1 MPQQS
6 TNRQATILEKLKSG
20 NVDSIDK
27 DVIEFL
33 SPALNGKIEDIQQ
46 HGIFAVHF
54 LHGSFSIMSTAKVST
69 DLLEAVEQCY
79 KFYRQARDQIALSEA
94 LAIPKLLYH
103 ILTKIPVK
111 GFQQYI
117 ISLCNYLYD
126 ELVLVYDC
134 KNDMASTIVSNT
146 YSRLWNL
153 AIKQEQEIEG
163 HDWEILQLR
172 HLILKILLLKPG
184 TANSVTEKLV
194 LALTRYEKTILQ
206 KEKILDETS
215 FPVVDLVAD
224 TLTCLHNHK
233 LSDGEELSP
242 LLLHQFLLKL
252 GTQYDIKKAIKYTM
266 TDISLWSVVYQ
277 KDTEIHN
284 LYRILYYY
292 GNQIFVW
299 MYSNN
304 KENSKENSAQFG
316 KEPEQIAES
325 LHGIVESISHDRL
338 NIVIDILLIVI
349 RYVEKTDLQTDR
361 LLSVLKTL
369 SKINQVLL
377 KWKPAQEKQAKIII
391 DLVQTQMKILFNYIK
406 SSSDK
411 EEFGRL
417 IDVCEDITKSY
428 STLLQDPESKG
439 KDHDRHYCGYLVSKL
454 AQMCFEKNLFKMAI
468 VFYKIACLQLNL
480 YVNSDNTL
488 KETRMDEVCLGRKY
502 ISLAEI
508 YLEYGDTKAAI
519 ESIITCVLVH
529 PSHVTQAVKVWVKVK
544 KDLIKN
550 GSEEMNKKTFGQSV
564 FEQDKTVDVCSLL
577 KMENDIFKSTRKR
590 IYPAEIEILQQLIK
604 EAANQPLIKGRALL
618 EIALV
623 HWQSGLKGY
632 RDILEYLRQAE
643 SVLVAVENSQEVL
656 GQVYLWQYVIN
667 HEEMSAQIL
676 SSIDIEVPKPEPGE
690 EPDTVIA
697 GTPSVYMT
705 VVKEKEAIE
714 LLDKAVAL
722 WDTLEDDISDASML
736 LQSIKTCAHVYQLL
750 RKNDKQLHVI
760 EMYHK
765 LADKYISTMTSDAS
779 SLLIESLISV
789 GMISEAE
796 QFIESMDDWDKHK
809 WKEQTTHCQ
818 IAKCYYKLSSQ
829 QYEEGISILNEVL
842 SVISVQNKTWTV
854 SVLEGKAK
862 RLMSQFLTFPHKS
875 KSDYSLDYAYEA
887 VRFHTGVVQF
897 LLGKEFLCK
906 DADTSKG
913 NSVDRWT
920 ALIEVLE
927 SLYNLGYLYFHI
939 GEAREA
945 KCYLKEGWKIA
956 RYFGLPS
963 WNIKFSSQIAKLHC
977 TSDKG
982 EEAVK
987 YLSEIYK
994 VLSPTTTK
1002 EPQVAEILIPECI
1015 NHILEQ
1021 DLCSYCNDNLLLLLK
1036 LVPMVTEVYI
1046 VMDQDNEAIIMLE
1059 KMEAAICRLI
1069 KEKNR
1074 GNNFENFVMVKELN
1088 FLHMEIITNLAELCM
1103 NQDMARSQQL
1113 LKQGEDI
1120 SVSDKSNLVIQ
1131 SRLKLCQSL
1140 CGFNQQSCHRSS
1152 SDCDTVMVKDD
1163 VSQDLFDCLPV
1174 VNLSKKF
1181 EKMSVKNEV
1190 DSTSKQNVAKKNFGG
1205 KAKTQSIDLDSDAME
1220 INVEVHDNVNTEN
1233 IKSVKKTR
1241 KEPTKNKPK
1250 KLSLD
1255 EQDNDE
1261 NVANRKK
1268 TAENTEINV
1277 VDDSKE
1283 NSSVKEKPKKGS
1295 KLKKN
1300 SELKNETDLS
1310 TVDKEVM
1317 EIPIKTQPKLSMKT
1331 PRSVCSRKAILDL
1344 IMDSDEDDIKPL
1356 TSVRKRRPVSKRQA
1370 AEKSSNSNNDIY
1382 TFSDEENTTKSSDVK
1397 NKKGSVRCKSV
1408 RSRKGKVVNEQ
1419 TVDVETARHSISDD
1433 TSVDVEVTS
1442 PKTKSNKKESKI
1454 PRPTAKSKNQVS
1466 KRKTVSKSKKVDVEG
1481 QSIESAR
1488 LNQDDNESKLCD
1500 IYDFNENEEEEEE
1513 TISKNAKVKK
1523 NCKKTE
1529 TTTCTRTRRLQ
1540 RSKVDGTEKTRSDS
1554 ESEDEK
1560 LFRMDDSLTVK
1571 DDESEMI
1578 DTDHGEDT
1586 TFSIQSQDDVY
1597 EYDNLII
1604 HEVTENDE
1612 ISLNESIEIFRGD
1625 NKAGKGTRRGRTQ
1638 KKAEKEAEESEEQA
1652 SGETTEVLRSSK
1664 LLKRSQVKSEK
1675 VVKIDS
1681 VPKTDSQTSNN
1692 QLIETLEE
1700 AYKQVQHLPSP
1711 PVYSSICHMLAL
1723 QYMDSFP
1730 LKAAFY
1736 LAESIA
1742 VTFRHQSL
1750 VNASRKI
1757 RKSSKLNESTEA
1769 AVREN
1774 ASAEVNNLQK
1784 SQEIL
1789 HFNKTEE
1796 EFKTM
1801 MTQIPEDWS
1810 VCQISVVSH
1819 STPDV
1824 IMISRLDRDGQPVVV
1839 QLPGFNSEQGRE
1851 ILSEFS
1857 TIINESRET
1866 MKITEKNDWW
1876 KLRRGLDTRLQT
1888 LLDNIEKFWLG
1899 RWKFLLLGNPV
1910 GVSADELFQK
1920 TEDIMKMLAV
1930 LSDRPINRAV
1940 IKALLQS
1947 GNNLTSDQLNQ
1958 VLTNLTDSNEVS
1970 EVSKAITQFWNK
1982 HIPSDVKRHHVILL
1996 LDKMIQHLP
2005 WENLSIL
2012 RSHSLSR
2019 LPSLYH
2025 MINYLSQT
2033 VEKTGV
2039 SIVDKQ
2045 KVYYVLNP
2053 DNNLPATQETFQE
2066 WFTKTKGWQGIVGKP
2081 PTAEQYRTALSQY
2094 DLLVYC
2100 GHGNGNKYLNGD
2112 DLQQLKCRA
2121 AVFLM
2126 GCSSGQLQTKG
2137 QLEASGMMLNY
2148 FLANC
2153 PCIVSNLWDVTDK
2166 DIDRFLEHLLQSCL
2180 SDKPC
2185 DVLSKISSAR
2195 EACRLPFLIGA
2206 APVVYG
2212 FPIVTRVDKSS

>member
-6 TNRQATILEKLKSG
+6 SNRQSVILEKLKSG
-20 NVDSIDK
+20 NADSIDK
-27 DVIEFL
+27 DVTEFL
-33 SPALNGKIEDIQQ
+33 SPALN
-46 HGIFAVHF
+46 A
-54 LHGSFSIMSTAKVST
+54 TKVST
-69 DLLEAVEQCY
+69 DLLEAVEECY
-79 KFYRQARDQIALSEA
+79 RFYRQARDKIVLNEA

-111 GFQQYI
+111 GFQKYI

-126 ELVLVYDC
+126 ELVLVSDC

-194 LALTRYEKTILQ
+194 LALTRFEKMILQ

-233 LSDGEELSP
+233 LTIGEELSP

-266 TDISLWSVVYQ
+266 TDISLWSVLYQ
-277 KDTEIHN
+277 ENTEIYN
-284 LYRILYYY
+284 IYRILYYY

-304 KENSKENSAQFG
+304 KEKAEKNFPVQLG
-316 KEPEQIAES
+316 KEPEQIAET
-325 LHGIVESISHDRL
+325 LPKIVESISHDRL
-338 NIVIDILLIVI
+338 YIVIDILLIVI

-377 KWKPAQEKQAKIII
+377 KWKPEQDKQAKIII

-411 EEFGRL
+411 EEFRRL
-417 IDVCEDITKSY
+417 IDVCEDITQSY

-454 AQMCFEKNLFKMAI
+454 AQMCFEKNLFQMAI

-488 KETRMDEVCLGRKY
+488 KQTRMDEVCLGRKY

-508 YLEYGDTKAAI
+508 YLEYGDTYAAI
-519 ESIITCVLVH
+519 EAIISCVLVH
-529 PSHVTQAVKVWVKVK
+529 PSHVIHAVKVWVKVK

-550 GSEEMNKKTFGQSV
+550 GSEEMNRKTFGQSV
-564 FEQDKTVDVCSLL
+564 FEQDKTVDLCILL
-577 KMENDIFKSTRKR
+577 KAENDMFKSTRKR
-590 IYPAEIEILQQLIK
+590 FYPAEIEILQQLII
-604 EAANQPLIKGRALL
+604 EAANQPLIKGKALL

-623 HWQSGLKGY
+623 HWQSGLKGN
-632 RDILEYLRQAE
+632 RDILEYLKQAE
-643 SVLVAVENSQEVL
+643 SVLVCIKNSHEVL

-676 SSIDIEVPKPEPGE
+676 SSIDIEVPKAEPGE
-690 EPDTVIA
+690 EHETVIA

-705 VVKEKEAIE
+705 VVKEKEATE

-722 WDTLEDDISDASML
+722 WDTLGDDINDASML
-736 LQSIKTCAHVYQLL
+736 LQSIMTCARVYQLL
-750 RKNDKQLHVI
+750 RKHDMQLHVI
-760 EMYHK
+760 KMYHK
-765 LADKYISTMTSDAS
+765 LADKFVCTVTSDAT

-789 GMISEAE
+789 GMVSDAE
-796 QFIESMDDWDKHK
+796 QFIESMDDWDQQK

-818 IAKCYYKLSSQ
+818 IAKCCYKLCSQ
-829 QYEEGISILNEVL
+829 QYEEGLSILNEVL
-842 SVISVQNKTWTV
+842 SVISAQNKTWTV

-862 RLMSQFLTFPHKS
+862 RLMSQFLTFPHKV

-963 WNIKFSSQIAKLHC
+963 WNIKFSTEIAKLHS

-994 VLSPTTTK
+994 VLSPTTTT
-1002 EPQVAEILIPECI
+1002 EPPAAEILVPECI

-1021 DLCSYCNDNLLLLLK
+1021 NLCYCCNDNLLLILN

-1046 VMDQDNEAIIMLE
+1046 VMEHDNEAILMLE
-1059 KMEAAICRLI
+1059 KMELAVRRLI
-1069 KEKNR
+1069 KEKNH
-1074 GNNFENFVMVKELN
+1074 GNNFKNFVMMKELN
-1088 FLHMEIITNLAELCM
+1088 FLHMEILTYIAELCM
-1103 NQDMARSQQL
+1103 NQDMSRSQQL
-1113 LKQGEDI
+1113 VKQGEDI
-1120 SVSDKSNLVIQ
+1120 SGSVQSNFVTQ

-1140 CGFNQQSCHRSS
+1140 CGFNQQCFHRSS
-1152 SDCDTVMVKDD
+1152 SDCDTVTVKC
-1163 VSQDLFDCLPV
+1163 VSTEDLFDCLPV

-1181 EKMSVKNEV
+1181 EKMSVKNKNEV
-1190 DSTSKQNVAKKNFGG
+1190 ENTSKQILAKKNIGR
-1205 KAKTQSIDLDSDAME
+1205 KEKTQSIEFDTDAME
-1220 INVEVHDNVNTEN
+1220 TNVENHDNVKTEN
-1233 IKSVKKTR
+1233 VKSVKKTR
-1241 KEPTKNKPK
+1241 REPTKNKPK
-1250 KLSLD
+1250 KLSID
-1255 EQDNDE
+1255 EQDNGE
-1261 NVANRKK
+1261 VLISHKNTV
-1268 TAENTEINV
+1268 ENTEKNV
-1277 VDDSKE
+1277 VDDSE
-1283 NSSVKEKPKKGS
+1283 DISSIKEKLQKKP

-1300 SELKNETDLS
+1300 SKLRNVTEFS
-1310 TVDKEVM
+1310 TVANEAM
-1317 EIPIKTQPKLSMKT
+1317 ETPSKTQPKLLMKT
-1331 PRSVCSRKAILDL
+1331 PRSVCSRKAVLDL

-1356 TSVRKRRPVSKRQA
+1356 TSVKKKRPGSKRQSA
-1370 AEKSSNSNNDIY
+1370 QKSSSSNKDIY
-1382 TFSDEENTTKSSDVK
+1382 KFSDEENTTKSGDVK

-1408 RSRKGKVVNEQ
+1408 GSRKGKVGNEQ
-1419 TVDVETARHSISDD
+1419 TIDVETTRHSISDD
-1433 TSVDVEVTS
+1433 TSVDVEITS

-1466 KRKTVSKSKKVDVEG
+1466 KNKTRSKSKMVDVDG
-1481 QSIESAR
+1481 QSIENAR
-1488 LNQDDNESKLCD
+1488 LKQDENESKLCD
-1500 IYDFNENEEEEEE
+1500 IYEFNENEEEK
-1513 TISKNAKVKK
+1513 TICKNANVKK

-1529 TTTCTRTRRLQ
+1529 TTRTRRLQ
-1540 RSKVDGTEKTRSDS
+1540 RSKVDCTEKTRSDS

-1578 DTDHGEDT
+1578 DTDLGEDVS
-1586 TFSIQSQDDVY
+1586 FSVQSQDDVY

-1625 NKAGKGTRRGRTQ
+1625 NKAGKGTRKGRTQ
-1638 KKAEKEAEESEEQA
+1638 KKAEKEVGGSEEQA

-1692 QLIETLEE
+1692 QLIQTLEE

-1769 AVREN
+1769 VVREN

-1784 SQEIL
+1784 SREIL

-1810 VCQISVVSH
+1810 VCQISVISH
-1819 STPDV
+1819 STPAV
-1824 IMISRLDRDGQPVVV
+1824 IMISRLDREGQPIVV
-1839 QLPGFNSEQGRE
+1839 QLPGFNAEQGRE
-1851 ILSEFS
+1851 ILLEFS

-1888 LLDNIEKFWLG
+1888 LLDNMEKFWLG

-1910 GVSADELFQK
+1910 GVSADDLYQM
-1920 TEDIMKMLAV
+1920 TEDIMKMLAE
-1930 LSDRPINRAV
+1930 LSDQPINRAV
-1940 IKALLQS
+1940 IRSLLQS
-1947 GNNLTSDQLNQ
+1947 GNILTIDQLNQ
-1958 VLTNLTDSNEVS
+1958 VLTNLTDADEVS
-1970 EVSKAITQFWNK
+1970 EVSKAVTQFWNK

-1996 LDKMIQHLP
+1996 LDKMLQHLP
-2005 WENLSIL
+2005 WENLPIL
-2012 RSHSLSR
+2012 RCHSLSR

-2033 VEKTGV
+2033 VENTGV

-2053 DNNLPATQETFQE
+2053 DNNLPATQETFQD
-2066 WFTKTKGWQGIVGKP
+2066 WFLKTKGWQGIVGKP
-2081 PTAEQYRTALSQY
+2081 PTAEQYKAALTQY

-2126 GCSSGQLQTKG
+2126 GCSSGQLQTRG

-2185 DVLSKISSAR
+2185 DVLSKISTAR

>member
-111 GFQQYI
+111 GFQKYI

-325 LHGIVESISHDRL
+325 LHEIVESISHDRL
-338 NIVIDILLIVI
+338 NIVTDILLIVI

-406 SSSDK
+406 SCSDK
-411 EEFGRL
+411 EEFSRL
-417 IDVCEDITKSY
+417 IDVCEDITQSY
-428 STLLQDPESKG
+428 SALLQDPESKG
-439 KDHDRHYCGYLVSKL
+439 KDHDRHYCGL
-454 AQMCFEKNLFKMAI
+454 
-468 VFYKIACLQLNL
+468 
-480 YVNSDNTL
+480 
-488 KETRMDEVCLGRKY
+488 
-502 ISLAEI
+502 
-508 YLEYGDTKAAI
+508 
-519 ESIITCVLVH
+519 
-529 PSHVTQAVKVWVKVK
+529 
-544 KDLIKN
+544 
-550 GSEEMNKKTFGQSV
+550 TFGQFV
-564 FEQDKTVDVCSLL
+564 FEQDKMVDICSLL
-577 KMENDIFKSTRKR
+577 KAENDIFKSNRKR
-590 IYPAEIEILQQLIK
+590 VYSAEIEILQQLIK
-604 EAANQPLIKGRALL
+604 AAANQPLIKGRALL

-623 HWQSGLKGY
+623 HWQSGLKGN
-632 RDILEYLRQAE
+632 RDIMEYLKQAE
-643 SVLVAVENSQEVL
+643 PVLVAVENSHEVL

-676 SSIDIEVPKPEPGE
+676 SSIDIEVPKPEPGD

-722 WDTLEDDISDASML
+722 WDTLGHDISDASML
-736 LQSIKTCAHVYQLL
+736 LQSIMTCARVYQLL
-750 RKNDKQLHVI
+750 RKHDQQLHVI

-765 LADKYISTMTSDAS
+765 LAVKHISIVTSDAT

-789 GMISEAE
+789 GMVSEAQ
-796 QFIESMDDWDKHK
+796 QFIESMEDWDKQK

-818 IAKCYYKLSSQ
+818 IAKCCYKLSSQ

-862 RLMSQFLTFPHKS
+862 RLMSQFLTFPHES

-963 WNIKFSSQIAKLHC
+963 WNIKFSTQIAKLHC

-1021 DLCSYCNDNLLLLLK
+1021 DLCSYCNDNLLLILK
-1036 LVPMVTEVYI
+1036 LVPMFTEVYI
-1046 VMDQDNEAIIMLE
+1046 VMDQDNEATIMLE

-1074 GNNFENFVMVKELN
+1074 GNNLKNFVMVKELN
-1088 FLHMEIITNLAELCM
+1088 FLHMEIVTNLAELCM

-1120 SVSDKSNLVIQ
+1120 SGSDKSNFIIQ

-1140 CGFNQQSCHRSS
+1140 CGFNQQSFHRSS

-1163 VSQDLFDCLPV
+1163 VSEDLFDCLPV

-1190 DSTSKQNVAKKNFGG
+1190 ENTSKQNVAKKNFGG

-1220 INVEVHDNVNTEN
+1220 TNVEIHDNINTEN
-1233 IKSVKKTR
+1233 VKSVRKTR
-1241 KEPTKNKPK
+1241 KEPIKNKAK

-1255 EQDNDE
+1255 EQDNGEVIDKRKNIVE
-1261 NVANRKK
+1261 NS
-1268 TAENTEINV
+1268 EINV
-1277 VDDSKE
+1277 VDDSEE
-1283 NSSVKEKPKKGS
+1283 NSSIKEKPKRGS

-1300 SELKNETDLS
+1300 SKLKNETEFS
-1310 TVDKEVM
+1310 TEDNEVM
-1317 EIPIKTQPKLSMKT
+1317 ETPIKTQPKLLMKT
-1331 PRSVCSRKAILDL
+1331 PRSVCSRKAVLDL

-1356 TSVRKRRPVSKRQA
+1356 TSVRKRRPVSKRQSSQ
-1370 AEKSSNSNNDIY
+1370 KSSNSNNDIY
-1382 TFSDEENTTKSSDVK
+1382 TFSDEENTTKSDVK
-1397 NKKGSVRCKSV
+1397 NKKGSVRCRTV
-1408 RSRKGKVVNEQ
+1408 RSRKGKVGNEQ
-1419 TVDVETARHSISDD
+1419 SVDVETARHSLSDD
-1433 TSVDVEVTS
+1433 PSEDVEITS
-1442 PKTKSNKKESKI
+1442 TKTKSNKKDSKI

-1466 KRKTVSKSKKVDVEG
+1466 KNKTVSKSKKVDVEG
-1481 QSIESAR
+1481 QSIENAR
-1488 LNQDDNESKLCD
+1488 LNQDDDESKLCD
-1500 IYDFNENEEEEEE
+1500 IYDFNENEEEKEE
-1513 TISKNAKVKK
+1513 TISTCSYKNAKVRK

-1529 TTTCTRTRRLQ
+1529 TATCTRTRRLQ

-1554 ESEDEK
+1554 ESEDE
-1560 LFRMDDSLTVK
+1560 
-1571 DDESEMI
+1571 
-1578 DTDHGEDT
+1578 
-1586 TFSIQSQDDVY
+1586 
-1597 EYDNLII
+1597 
-1604 HEVTENDE
+1604 
-1612 ISLNESIEIFRGD
+1612 
-1625 NKAGKGTRRGRTQ
+1625 
-1638 KKAEKEAEESEEQA
+1638 
-1652 SGETTEVLRSSK
+1652 
-1664 LLKRSQVKSEK
+1664 
-1675 VVKIDS
+1675 
-1681 VPKTDSQTSNN
+1681 
-1692 QLIETLEE
+1692 
-1700 AYKQVQHLPSP
+1700 
-1711 PVYSSICHMLAL
+1711 
-1723 QYMDSFP
+1723 
-1730 LKAAFY
+1730 
-1736 LAESIA
+1736 
-1742 VTFRHQSL
+1742 
-1750 VNASRKI
+1750 
-1757 RKSSKLNESTEA
+1757 
-1769 AVREN
+1769 
-1774 ASAEVNNLQK
+1774 
-1784 SQEIL
+1784 
-1789 HFNKTEE
+1789 
-1796 EFKTM
+1796 
-1801 MTQIPEDWS
+1801 
-1810 VCQISVVSH
+1810 
-1819 STPDV
+1819 
-1824 IMISRLDRDGQPVVV
+1824 
-1839 QLPGFNSEQGRE
+1839 
-1851 ILSEFS
+1851 
-1857 TIINESRET
+1857 
-1866 MKITEKNDWW
+1866 
-1876 KLRRGLDTRLQT
+1876 
-1888 LLDNIEKFWLG
+1888 
-1899 RWKFLLLGNPV
+1899 
-1910 GVSADELFQK
+1910 
-1920 TEDIMKMLAV
+1920 
-1930 LSDRPINRAV
+1930 
-1940 IKALLQS
+1940 
-1947 GNNLTSDQLNQ
+1947 
-1958 VLTNLTDSNEVS
+1958 
-1970 EVSKAITQFWNK
+1970 
-1982 HIPSDVKRHHVILL
+1982 
-1996 LDKMIQHLP
+1996 
-2005 WENLSIL
+2005 
-2012 RSHSLSR
+2012 
-2019 LPSLYH
+2019 
-2025 MINYLSQT
+2025 
-2033 VEKTGV
+2033 
-2039 SIVDKQ
+2039 IV
-2045 KVYYVLNP
+2045 
-2053 DNNLPATQETFQE
+2053 
-2066 WFTKTKGWQGIVGKP
+2066 
-2081 PTAEQYRTALSQY
+2081 
-2094 DLLVYC
+2094 
-2100 GHGNGNKYLNGD
+2100 
-2112 DLQQLKCRA
+2112 
-2121 AVFLM
+2121 
-2126 GCSSGQLQTKG
+2126 
-2137 QLEASGMMLNY
+2137 
-2148 FLANC
+2148 
-2153 PCIVSNLWDVTDK
+2153 
-2166 DIDRFLEHLLQSCL
+2166 
-2180 SDKPC
+2180 
-2185 DVLSKISSAR
+2185 
-2195 EACRLPFLIGA
+2195 
-2206 APVVYG
+2206 
-2212 FPIVTRVDKSS
+2212 